1 MTDTTL
7 RRDYI
12 PFMPVTTKEAT
23 VPTDTTKTDP
33 VNLLRD
39 LGNQRTDITLALVSM
54 KAKRAEMDANIERE
68 TQRMQAL
75 DATITDLVSGKHA
88 VVDKVGDSASV
99 GVTRDCPATPP
110 ARKAVLRKRV
120 ADKPNP
126 FQDGSARWAIYEYL
140 IKMTKPEHIKQ
151 IHASLNGGGGTKRYK
166 YRSVEATVY
175 YFKTRGYVD
184 VSEGIVRSKLV

>member
-1 MTDTTL
+1 MTDAAF

-33 VNLLRD
+33 ATLLRD

-75 DATITDLVSGKHA
+75 DATITDLVSGKHV
-88 VVDKVGDSASV
+88 VVDKVGDSVSV
-99 GVTRDCPATPP
+99 GVTHEHPATPSV
-110 ARKAVLRKRV
+110 RKAVLRKRV

-126 FQDGSARWAIYEYL
+126 FQGGSVRWAIYEYL
-140 IKMTKPEHIKQ
+140 VKMTEPEHVKQ
-151 IHASLNGGGGTKRYK
+151 IHASLNGGGSTERYK

-184 VSEGIVRSKLV
+184 VSEGIVSSKLV